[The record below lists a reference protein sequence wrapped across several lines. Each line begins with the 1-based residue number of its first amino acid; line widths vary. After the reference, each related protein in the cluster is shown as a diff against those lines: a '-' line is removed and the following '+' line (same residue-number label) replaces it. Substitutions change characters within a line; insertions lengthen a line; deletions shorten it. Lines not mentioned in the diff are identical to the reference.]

1 LVAEPLLLLYSP
13 WCARGSGPEDAEGN
27 ARLND
32 DCDCTGV
39 AVDRLVVDAD
49 AVADVVTGAIGPLIS
64 KSSTSKTPPRF
75 ADAGVEDVVEEGC
88 APGLDRCCL
97 DDDAAGAADTRAD
110 LADWGV
116 VVVCVGA
123 DFLICVGR
131 AFGRWACC
139 DGGGSDGVGAF

>member
-1 LVAEPLLLLYSP
+1 MVAEPLLLYSP

-32 DCDCTGV
+32 ACDCTGV

-75 ADAGVEDVVEEGC
+75 ADVGVVDVVDEGST
-88 APGLDRCCL
+88 PGLDRCCF
-97 DDDAAGAADTRAD
+97 DDDAAGAGATDTRAD

-123 DFLICVGR
+123 DFLVCVGR
-131 AFGRWACC
+131 AFGC
-139 DGGGSDGVGAF
+139 